1 MNNKKDF
8 WFFGGYWLLVWVL
21 PAVVLLY
28 TSFGE
33 DAGAFLRYFNRYA
46 MISLVLPLGYILYC
60 KEPLPQQLKKLLL
73 YFVIPLM
80 VFAAIFVSQLRTNIG
95 GF

>member
-1 MNNKKDF
+1 M
-8 WFFGGYWLLVWVL
+8 VWVL